1 MDAKHRYLA
10 VYDDSERLKL
20 DKVPKFVQ
28 YVREEF
34 IAKHRLK
41 LNLNLANHFSNMTY
55 FSVPYE
61 LGFDAVFAPFPLCVK
76 IKSVK
81 IKLDNGEFLRIGED
95 GQKVHKKSHY
105 YEGGFIHSI
114 ELLDELRN
122 NMKII
127 DKNDDIQKVVNNYE
141 KFSNKIF
148 PILMIDGIFDRVW
161 KSMGIVRFSLH
172 YRKNSKLYRELI
184 KFYAEITEL
193 NLSGLINATQNKSRI
208 INILDDLAF
217 KGRTFISPERWKR
230 DIMPSYK
237 KITSLI
243 KDSGLIPQIHSD
255 GDITELI
262 SLLQEAGFQGLQGW
276 EGGCDPYYINDK
288 FPDFVV
294 IGFGDV
300 SNILPYGSI
309 ETITNHVKDLMT
321 ALKENRHFVIGPS
334 TVCHEKIPLENMQC
348 FNLAAD
354 EFGKYSN

>member
-1 MDAKHRYLA
+1 MDAKERYLA
-10 VYDDSERLKL
+10 VYDDSERFKL
-20 DKVPKFVQ
+20 DKVPRFVQ

-34 IAKHRLK
+34 IIKHRSK
-41 LNLNLANHFSNMTY
+41 LNLNLAKDFSNMTY
-55 FSVPYE
+55 FSVPFE

-76 IKSVK
+76 VKSLK
-81 IKLDNGEFLRIGED
+81 IELDNGEFLKIGED
-95 GQKVHKKSHY
+95 GQKVHKKSEY
-105 YEGGFIHSI
+105 YEGGFIHSMEI
-114 ELLDELRN
+114 LDELKSN
-122 NMKII
+122 LKIL
-127 DKNDDIQKVVNNYE
+127 DKNEDIQRVVNNYE
-141 KFSNKIF
+141 KFSDKIF
-148 PILMIDGIFDRVW
+148 PILMLDGIFDRVW

-172 YRKNSKLYRELI
+172 YKNNSKLYRELI
-184 KFYAEITEL
+184 KFYSEITEL

-217 KGRTFISPERWKR
+217 KGRSFIPPERWKR

-243 KDSGLIPQIHSD
+243 KDSGMIPQIHSD

-262 SLLQEAGFQGLQGW
+262 SLLEEAGFQGLQGW
-276 EGGCDPYYINDK
+276 EGGCDPYYINDN
-288 FPDFVV
+288 FPNFVV

-309 ETITNHVKDLMT
+309 EKITNHVKDLMT

-334 TVCHEKIPLENMQC
+334 KVIHEKIPLENIQR
-348 FNLAAD
+348 FILAAD